1 MDKVTINYRLVKQ
14 ICTNRPHL
22 YPEIVK
28 EMLSRSV
35 LTPSQVASMTG
46 LTEAHVLNLSLP
58 KGANARTKPQLNR
71 ISLFPTPNQLTGE
84 PKYKI
89 FIKNDNRLNDFL
101 NLKNQ

>member
-1 MDKVTINYRLVKQ
+1 MEKQKINYNLVKR
-14 ICTNRPHL
+14 ICISRPHL

-28 EMLSRSV
+28 EMLSKSV
-35 LTPSQVASMTG
+35 VTPSQVSSMTG

-71 ISLFPTPNQLTGE
+71 VLMFPTPNQLTGE

-89 FIKNDNRLNDFL
+89 FIKNDSRLNDFL
-101 NLKNQ
+101 LKYN